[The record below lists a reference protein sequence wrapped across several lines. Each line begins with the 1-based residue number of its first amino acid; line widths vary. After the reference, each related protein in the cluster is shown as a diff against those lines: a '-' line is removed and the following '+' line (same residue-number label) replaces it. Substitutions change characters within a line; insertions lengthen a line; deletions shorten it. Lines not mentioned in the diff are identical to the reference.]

1 MKNILLTVM
10 FAALTAT
17 SWAAKANTAPFSVRQ
32 SDGTTITVRLHGDEH
47 FSWYTTTD
55 NVILARSGN
64 NFYIADIDAKG
75 NITPTSQLAHEKTER
90 SINELSLV
98 KKQNLKAFFS
108 EEADNNRMAQRREP
122 IAPTSN
128 PPYFPSTGT
137 PTAIVI
143 LVEFQDTK
151 FTVSDPKTVFDQY
164 LNGDEQT
171 EMGYGESLNHGSVK
185 KYFTDMSF
193 GAYQPTFDIVGPVTL
208 SKDMSY
214 YGKNSGSVKDV
225 NCDEM
230 IKEACTL
237 ASAQIDFSTLKYDSD
252 ADGIADLVYVIYA
265 GYGESNGADP
275 STIWPKSGIGNF
287 GTYNGVSVQRY
298 GVNNELNANPDVTD
312 GMFATPKING
322 IGLFCH
328 EFSHCIGLPDLYPYS
343 AEAQIDNQS
352 MEYWSIMDGG
362 EYTYYGYCPTAY
374 TAWERE
380 TLGWHTITPLEN
392 NASITA
398 TPVSDGGQSYK
409 MVNDADKSEYI
420 VLENIQKKDWNRYA
434 IGHGLIAYHV
444 KWSKSTVAFNDHPN
458 ETPGR
463 PGFALIPADGIL
475 ISSYNSEY
483 TTAEYQNSHKGD
495 PFPGENNVTSLTDD
509 KGLPNF
515 TWYTNGPEV
524 NKALRNITEDT
535 ATGTVTFNYVHNTS
549 TGIGLPS
556 VTPTES
562 DKRVYTINGAYV
574 GNDAS
579 AAGKGIYI
587 VGGKKVIMK

>member
-10 FAALTAT
+10 LAALTAT

-128 PPYFPSTGT
+128 PPYFPSTGK

-214 YGKNSGSVKDV
+214 YGK
-225 NCDEM
+225 
-230 IKEACTL
+230 
-237 ASAQIDFSTLKYDSD
+237 
-252 ADGIADLVYVIYA
+252 
-265 GYGESNGADP
+265 
-275 STIWPKSGIGNF
+275 
-287 GTYNGVSVQRY
+287 
-298 GVNNELNANPDVTD
+298 
-312 GMFATPKING
+312 
-322 IGLFCH
+322 
-328 EFSHCIGLPDLYPYS
+328 
-343 AEAQIDNQS
+343 
-352 MEYWSIMDGG
+352 
-362 EYTYYGYCPTAY
+362 TAV
-374 TAWERE
+374 R
-380 TLGWHTITPLEN
+380 
-392 NASITA
+392 
-398 TPVSDGGQSYK
+398 
-409 MVNDADKSEYI
+409 
-420 VLENIQKKDWNRYA
+420 
-434 IGHGLIAYHV
+434 
-444 KWSKSTVAFNDHPN
+444 
-458 ETPGR
+458 
-463 PGFALIPADGIL
+463 
-475 ISSYNSEY
+475 
-483 TTAEYQNSHKGD
+483 
-495 PFPGENNVTSLTDD
+495 
-509 KGLPNF
+509 
-515 TWYTNGPEV
+515 
-524 NKALRNITEDT
+524 
-535 ATGTVTFNYVHNTS
+535 
-549 TGIGLPS
+549 
-556 VTPTES
+556 
-562 DKRVYTINGAYV
+562 
-574 GNDAS
+574 
-579 AAGKGIYI
+579 
-587 VGGKKVIMK
+587 